1 MIPNRFSLLGI
12 FLGLVWSAPSP
23 AIVGCAA
30 RDAILRAHGVSY
42 SGFKTT
48 LPPVAEPDKSRWD
61 KGDVLRV
68 SLDSG
73 TVQDELASDRFFH
86 TAVINKSL
94 GQAWIHRTGGIGGV
108 SEWYGP
114 VVLSVASYDNC
125 DMKTATADHRALLT
139 PSSELLKRAGVS
151 QYQRSDDIRI
161 KVGSDGPS
169 SLDALPYCENAVAV
183 PLKVLSNMKNI
194 TKVIAAVE
202 TAAQTKPKRLFT
214 LNDDGGLS
222 RWGVLLT
229 VSLNLQDYNPGVA
242 NVWVFVVVQD
252 RVYANVAQVRCNV
265 VS

>member
-1 MIPNRFSLLGI
+1 MTHNRFGLISVL
-12 FLGLVWSAPSP
+12 LGLVWSFPSQ
-23 AIVGCAA
+23 AIAGCGA

-48 LPPVAEPDKSRWD
+48 LPRVAEPDKRRWD

-73 TVQDELASDRFFH
+73 TAQDELASDRFFH

-94 GQAWIHRTGGIGGV
+94 RQAWIHRTGGIGGV

-114 VVLSVASYDNC
+114 VVLSVASYENC

-169 SLDALPYCENAVAV
+169 SLDDLPYCENVVVV
-183 PLKVLSNMKNI
+183 PLKVLANKKNI
-194 TKVIAAVE
+194 SKVIAAVE

-222 RWGVLLT
+222 RSDVLLT
-229 VSLNLQDYNPGVA
+229 VRLDLQNYNPGVA

-265 VS
+265 AS